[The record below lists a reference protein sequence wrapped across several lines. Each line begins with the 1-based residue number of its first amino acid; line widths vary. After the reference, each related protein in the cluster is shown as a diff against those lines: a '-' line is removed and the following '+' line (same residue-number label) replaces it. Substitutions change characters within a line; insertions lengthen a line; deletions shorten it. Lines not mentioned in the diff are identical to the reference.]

1 MKATELIAELQKLV
15 DYNKDVEVR
24 MLVNVHDEGTFEIDI
39 DEVEYND
46 LTSIILLS

>member
-24 MLVNVHDEGTFEIDI
+24 MLVNVHEGTFEIDI